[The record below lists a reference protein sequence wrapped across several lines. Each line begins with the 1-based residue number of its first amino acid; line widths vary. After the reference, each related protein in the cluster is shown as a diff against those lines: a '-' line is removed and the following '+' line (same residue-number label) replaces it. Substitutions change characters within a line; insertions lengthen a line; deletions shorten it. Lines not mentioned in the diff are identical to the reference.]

1 MSDGASRDLSRIR
14 REYLTGN
21 LLESDLHAD
30 PFVQFDLW
38 YQQAEKACRY
48 FPNTM
53 TLATVAK
60 GEPFQRVV
68 LLKGYDEHG
77 FVFYTNQSS
86 RKAQQIEATP
96 KVALTLFWE
105 ELERQVNIRGSIEK
119 TTDQEADEYFA
130 TRPRGSQL
138 GAWASEQS
146 QPVASKDVLT
156 QALDKYTAEFEG
168 QDVPRPDDWGG
179 YRVIPQSIEFWQG
192 QPDRLHDRFIYNRTE
207 TGWDIQRLSP

>member
-1 MSDGASRDLSRIR
+1 VTDGASRDLSRIR

-30 PFVQFDLW
+30 PFAQFDLW

-53 TLATVAK
+53 TLATVAD

-68 LLKGYDEHG
+68 LLKGFDKRG

-86 RKAQQIEATP
+86 RKAQQIAASPT
-96 KVALTLFWE
+96 VALTLFWE
-105 ELERQVNIRGSIEK
+105 ELERQVNIRGYIEK
-119 TTDQEADEYFA
+119 ITDVEANEYFA

-146 QPVASKDVLT
+146 QPVDSREALT
-156 QALDKYTAEFEG
+156 RALEKYTAKFDGKE
-168 QDVPRPDDWGG
+168 VPRPDDWGG
-179 YRVIPQSIEFWQG
+179 YRVIPQNIEFWQG
-192 QPDRLHDRFIYNRTE
+192 QPDRLHDRFAYSRSE
-207 TGWDIQRLSP
+207 SGWDIQRLSP

>member
-1 MSDGASRDLSRIR
+1 MSEGASRDLSRMR

-21 LLESDLHAD
+21 LLESDLKAD
-30 PFVQFDLW
+30 PFQQFDLW
-38 YQQAEKACRY
+38 YQQAEQACRY

-53 TLATVAK
+53 TLATVAN

-86 RKAQQIEATP
+86 RKGQQLTANAR
-96 KVALTLFWE
+96 VALTFFWE
-105 ELERQVNIRGSIEK
+105 ELERQVNIRGTVEK
-119 TTDQEADEYFA
+119 TSDAEADEYWN

-146 QPVASKDVLT
+146 APVESRKVLT
-156 QALDKYTAEFEG
+156 DALHKYTAEFAG
-168 QDVPRPDDWGG
+168 KNVPRPQDWGG
-179 YRVIPQSIEFWQG
+179 YRVIPENIEFWQG
-192 QPDRLHDRFIYNRTE
+192 QPDRLHDRFIYSRSDS
-207 TGWDIQRLSP
+207 GWSIQRLSP

>member
-1 MSDGASRDLSRIR
+1 MTDGASRDLSRIR

-21 LLESDLHAD
+21 LQESDLHAS
-30 PFVQFDLW
+30 PFRQFDTW
-38 YQQAEKACRY
+38 YQQAEEACRY

-53 TLATVAK
+53 TLATVAN

-68 LLKGYDEHG
+68 LLKGYDERG

-86 RKAQQIEATP
+86 RKAQQIAASPT
-96 KVALTLFWE
+96 VALTLFWE
-105 ELERQVNIRGSIEK
+105 ELERQVNIRGHIEK
-119 TTDQEADEYFA
+119 TTDAEADEYFA

-146 QPVASKDVLT
+146 QPVDSREALT
-156 QALDKYTAEFEG
+156 QALEKYTAEFNGKE
-168 QDVPRPDDWGG
+168 VPRPKDWGG

-207 TGWDIQRLSP
+207 SDWEIQRLSP